1 MTRRALS
8 DGVYQPPV
16 DGPLGRGV
24 AGHRLSPHTADWMV
38 EAWGPDRLSCLVEAL
53 KALVEV
59 FAEPGEGAASF
70 VEALSVDAAPDA
82 EVLVA
87 LFEEVI
93 YLADVLAV
101 VPVKFDLAETEGGGV
116 AGRIEVVPATAT
128 EPVGPVPKAVSYH
141 DLQVVQEGGAWR
153 CRAVV
158 DV

>member
-1 MTRRALS
+1 
-8 DGVYQPPV
+8 
-16 DGPLGRGV
+16 
-24 AGHRLSPHTADWMV
+24 MV

-53 KALVEV
+53 KALVEI
-59 FAEPGEGAASF
+59 FAEPAEGAESS
-70 VEALSVDAAPDA
+70 VKALSVDAAPDA

-101 VPVKFDLAETEGGGV
+101 VPVRFDLAETEAGGV
-116 AGRIEVVPATAT
+116 TGRIEVVPAAAT

-141 DLQVVQEGGAWR
+141 DLQVVQEGGVWS

-158 DV
+158 DI